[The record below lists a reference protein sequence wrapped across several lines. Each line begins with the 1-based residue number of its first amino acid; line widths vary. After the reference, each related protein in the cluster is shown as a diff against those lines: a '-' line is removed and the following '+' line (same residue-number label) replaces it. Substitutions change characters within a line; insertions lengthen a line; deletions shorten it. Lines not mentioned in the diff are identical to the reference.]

1 MTRFDVLAEGLYR
14 LSLNLNKNNK
24 WCLFRK
30 RHAVQLTR
38 TLSAMQFLSS
48 CLRTETIDDDD
59 AHIIIGTLENIL
71 HTRYFDFAT
80 DLLNAEKSAAYNAQ
94 QKGLLFDA
102 SCTISLCIGS
112 LCNKEENY
120 KETFRRY
127 IATIQTITKAFLP
140 PNHPAWLSIED
151 ASKTIKTYL
160 KSD

>member
-1 MTRFDVLAEGLYR
+1 MTRFDVLAEELYR

-30 RHAVQLTR
+30 RHAVQLTH
-38 TLSAMQFLSS
+38 TLSAMQFLFS

-112 LCNKEENY
+112 LCNKEKNY
-120 KETFRRY
+120 KETVNRY
-127 IATIQTITKAFLP
+127 IATIQTIARTFLS
-140 PNHPAWLSIED
+140 HDHSAWLPTED
-151 ASKTIKTYL
+151 ANKAIRTYL
-160 KSD
+160 KYD